1 MEVDVRWEMLDM
13 SILVEKR
20 DGFLGARTDY
30 DRADIVILG
39 LPMDF
44 TTSWRPG
51 ARGGP
56 AKIREVSF
64 SLEEYSPSQGRTL
77 ASVRA
82 ADIGDVS
89 LPLGNTEK
97 SLDAIGQV
105 VERIVEDGKIPF
117 ALGGEHLV
125 TLPCVRAVAGAH
137 GDLVVVHLDAHADLR
152 DEFAGQKLSHAT
164 VLRRVAEI
172 VGVDNLY
179 QVGIRSGAAEEFAP
193 GRWGPHRIA
202 GPVPAAVRAV
212 LEQLGDRPC
221 YVTLDIDVVDP
232 AFAPGTGTPEPG
244 GCSSSEILD
253 AAELLA
259 RANVVGFD
267 LVEVAPPWDFSDIT
281 SLLAAKIV
289 REMLLGVS
297 ARLASATRAP
307 GWTGPSGS
315 GELP

>member
-1 MEVDVRWEMLDM
+1 M
-13 SILVEKR
+13 SVVVEKR
-20 DGFLGARTDY
+20 EGFLCADCDY
-30 DRADIVILG
+30 ERADIVIVG

-44 TTSWRPG
+44 TTSWRAG

-64 SLEEYSPSQGRTL
+64 SLEEYSPAQNRVLS
-77 ASVRA
+77 SVRA

-97 SLDAIGQV
+97 SLDAIGEV
-105 VERIVEDGKIPF
+105 VEGIVSDGKIPF

-125 TLPCVRAVAGAH
+125 TLPCVRAVARTR
-137 GDLVVVHLDAHADLR
+137 GDLAVIHFDAHADLR

-164 VLRRVAEI
+164 VLRRVAEVI
-172 VGVDNLY
+172 GMDNLY
-179 QVGIRSGAAEEFAP
+179 QIGIRSGTAGEFALTS
-193 GRWGPHRIA
+193 GGPYRVS
-202 GPVPAAVRAV
+202 GPVPEAVRAALQEV
-212 LEQLGDRPC
+212 GDRPC

-244 GCSSSEILD
+244 GCSSLEILE
-253 AAELLA
+253 AVQSLA
-259 RANVVGFD
+259 RANIVGFD

-289 REMLLGVS
+289 REMLLG
-297 ARLASATRAP
+297 AGAP
-307 GWTGPSGS
+307 AGLRSHA
-315 GELP
+315 